1 MKKWLK
7 NAVFYEIYPQTFNDT
22 NGDGIGDFQGIIEK
36 LDYIKD
42 VGFTAIWMNPCYASP
57 FTDAGYDVEDFY
69 SVAPRYGTN
78 DDLKRLFD
86 EVHKRDMHI
95 ILDLVPGHTAITH
108 KWFQESKKPEH
119 NEYSNRYIWS
129 DNGLGFDDVTFP
141 GIKSYIS
148 AVSQRDGLCFTNFLS
163 TQPALNYG
171 FANITRPWQCA
182 VDSPDALA
190 TRAELINIIRFWL
203 DMGCDGFRIDMAA
216 SLVKDD
222 DEHKETIKLW
232 QDVFSKICPDYPD
245 AAFVSEWGEPE
256 KSLIAGF
263 DMDFLLHF
271 GPSHYMDLFR
281 EENRFFNAE
290 GGGDLTEFFRLYLIN
305 HNITKGRGYICIP
318 SGNHD
323 MDRIAGKLDDT
334 QLRLA
339 FAFLLSMPGVPFI
352 YNGDEIGMRQVKGL
366 TSVEGAYF
374 RTGART
380 PMQWDDTENAGFS
393 SAPYDKLYIPMD
405 ASSDRPTVKAQL
417 ADSGSLLNEIKHLIK
432 LRKSIPALQESGEF
446 EPICVGGY
454 PMVYKRTCGDK
465 AVIVAINPE
474 AKEHTI
480 SLSAHGKTIY
490 SHNGEAYMDGNNLI
504 IPPCS
509 ATFIELN

>member
-1 MKKWLK
+1 MKDWLK

-22 NGDGIGDFQGIIEK
+22 NGDGIGDFNGIIEK

-42 VGFTAIWMNPCYASP
+42 MGFTAIWMNPCFASP
-57 FTDAGYDVEDFY
+57 FSDAGYDVEDFY

-95 ILDLVPGHTAITH
+95 VLDLVAGHTAITH
-108 KWFQESKKPEH
+108 KWFEESKKAEH
-119 NEYSNRYIWS
+119 NEYSDRYIWS

-141 GIKSYIS
+141 GLKSYIS
-148 AVSQRDGLCFTNFLS
+148 AVSNRDGICFTNFLS

-171 FANITRPWQCA
+171 FANVTRPWQSR
-182 VDSPDALA
+182 VDSPEALA

-203 DMGCDGFRIDMAA
+203 DMGCDGFRVDMAA

-222 DEHKETIKLW
+222 DGHKETIKLW
-232 QDVFSKICPDYPD
+232 QELFPMVHADYPD
-245 AAFVSEWGEPE
+245 AVFISEWGEPE

-263 DMDFLLHF
+263 DMDFLLHL
-271 GPSHYMDLFR
+271 GPSHYLDLFR
-281 EENRFFNAE
+281 TDNPYFNAE
-290 GGGDLTEFFRLYLIN
+290 GKGDLFEFFRLYLEN
-305 HNITKGRGYICIP
+305 YNKTKGKGFICIP

-323 MDRIAGKLDDT
+323 MVRMAYKLDDT
-334 QLRLA
+334 QLRLG

-352 YNGDEIGMRQVKGL
+352 YNGDEIGMRYIEGL

-393 SAPYDKLYIPMD
+393 SATADKLYISIDP
-405 ASSDRPTVKAQL
+405 SPDRPTVKAQI
-417 ADSGSLLNEIKHLIK
+417 ADEDSLLNEVKKLISI
-432 LRKSIPALQESGEF
+432 RKSTPALQEGGEF

-454 PMVYKRTCGDK
+454 PMVYKRNYDGKT
-465 AVIVAINPE
+465 VVVAINPE
-474 AKEHTI
+474 SNEHSVNLLAEGRI
-480 SLSAHGKTIY
+480 IY
-490 SHNGEAYMDGNNLI
+490 SYNGEAHMDGNNLI